1 MEKIEYI
8 KKQQIPQR
16 KLMYTN
22 RVNIEYIKKQQL
34 PEWKLMYTNTV
45 KSLTWNQAKTAEST
59 QS

>member
-45 KSLTWNQAKTAEST
+45 KSLT
-59 QS
+59 